1 MVKEIVH
8 QSVLSDKIIKF
19 LNPGS
24 KKSLLIDSTLGEGGH
39 TEFFLS
45 RFPCLKVI
53 GIETDEEIIK
63 VAEKR
68 LTKYKARFSSV
79 NVWFTDF
86 YSNYEKYSK
95 IRPDYILFDLGIS
108 NFHYKSSKRGFS
120 FNIDE
125 DLDMRLSTDL
135 AVSAKDIVNSYS
147 EGEISSIFFKYGEE
161 RFSRRIAKKIIEY
174 RAGKKINTTFQ
185 LVEIVKSVV
194 PSYQSRIHPATRC
207 FQALRI
213 AVNKEL
219 ENVENAIKSA
229 FKVLKIGG
237 RIAVISFHSL
247 EDRIVKRF
255 FKIMNKSCT
264 CPPEWPICKCKGQKK
279 LEILTKKPIVPDRSE
294 IDKNKASR
302 SSKLRVA
309 EKLIED
315 ED

>member
-45 RFPCLKVI
+45 RFPRLKVI

-68 LTKYKARFSSV
+68 LAKYKARFSSV

-185 LVEIVKSVV
+185 LVEIIKSVV

>member
-45 RFPCLKVI
+45 RFPRLKVI

-68 LTKYKARFSSV
+68 LAKYKARFSSV
-79 NVWFTDF
+79 NLWFTDF

-95 IRPDYILFDLGIS
+95 IRPDYIFFDLGIS

-185 LVEIVKSVV
+185 LVEIIKSVV

>member
-1 MVKEIVH
+1 MVEEIVH